1 MNQKIA
7 ETTQFDLMSI
17 IGHFHRRNEVH
28 VMRKLFHM
36 GVGLAVLWLYYNI
49 EAVTTERIIYATTAL
64 GLVGLAFDL
73 LRMGFKDFNRHV
85 LKIIG
90 PIIRQSEVNSLTGLP
105 FYALGTATALFF
117 YQEKIAVLSILF
129 LIFSDPIASYFGI
142 RYGTDQIMPNK
153 SVQGSAAGL
162 CTCYIISLIYG
173 LVWAEPTVDLLIFSL
188 LAGIVGSVSELLSIF
203 VDDNF
208 TIPVVSG
215 GGLTLLNMVFPIY

>member
-1 MNQKIA
+1 MSQKVA
-7 ETTQFDLMSI
+7 ETTQFDLMNI
-17 IGHFHRRNEVH
+17 IGQFHRRNEVH

-36 GVGLAVLWLYYNI
+36 GVGLAVLWLYYNV
-49 EAVTTERIIYATTAL
+49 EVVTKDRVIYIAAAL
-64 GLVGLAFDL
+64 GVSGLAFDL
-73 LRMGFKDFNRHV
+73 LRMGFANFNRYV

-90 PIIRQSEVNSLTGLP
+90 PLMRQSEVNSLTGLP
-105 FYALGTATALFF
+105 FYALGAASSMFF
-117 YQEKIAVLSILF
+117 YQEKIAILSILF

-142 RYGTDQIMPNK
+142 RYGTDQIIPNK

-188 LAGIVGSVSELLSIF
+188 LAGLVGSISELFSIF
-203 VDDNF
+203 VDDNL

-215 GGLTLLNMVFPIY
+215 GGLTLLNIIFPIY